1 MESRHLE
8 ARATVND
15 VRIERIGGHIGVLV
29 CRNRMPVVRGDRAVV
44 AAAQDAGRTA
54 LLLSSVNPIRML
66 IIGDYVIKLSSWLV
80 VPGTPGAS
88 AVDRDRGALVDAK
101 QDDVGIFRIDP
112 DGVVVVAARRAFPR
126 DKGFSGVSG
135 LVSGRVRHV
144 NSVLVLGRN
153 ANPCEVRPA
162 SPDPVFSVNARPAL
176 PGVVRAVDAALCR
189 RIDHGEHALRI
200 AGSYSDP
207 DAA

>member
-1 MESRHLE
+1 
-8 ARATVND
+8 
-15 VRIERIGGHIGVLV
+15 
-29 CRNRMPVVRGDRAVV
+29 
-44 AAAQDAGRTA
+44 
-54 LLLSSVNPIRML
+54 ML

-126 DKGFSGVSG
+126 DKVFSAVSG
-135 LVSGRVRHV
+135 LVGGRVRYI
-144 NSVLVLGRN
+144 NGVLVFWRN

-162 SPDPVFSVNARPAL
+162 SPDPVFIIDACPAL
-176 PGVVRAVDAALCR
+176 PGIVRAVDAPLCR
-189 RIDHGEHALRI
+189 GIHHGEHALRI